1 MAFTQPAKAASP
13 TLANALLKT
22 TLVKFSMPTKAIS
35 SATFLPKVFAPNVA
49 NCSPNITV
57 CNFTGELGDVNNVSN
72 VATSLLA
79 SVLASVN
86 PKIFSPKVK
95 TFACFTIG
103 ATEAIYP
110 EDNICCEGA

>member
-1 MAFTQPAKAASP
+1 
-13 TLANALLKT
+13 
-22 TLVKFSMPTKAIS
+22 MPTNAIS
-35 SATFLPKVFAPNVA
+35 SATFFPKAFAPNVA

-57 CNFTGELGDVNNVSN
+57 CNFTVESVDVNNVSN

-79 SVLASVN
+79 SVKSLLASVN

-95 TFACFTIG
+95 TFACFKIG
-103 ATEAIYP
+103 TTEAIYP